1 MKARQVVDLRNNTD
15 IVFERKNLPDTHP
28 VDRLRIGMNDA
39 NRTVVYTRV
48 GIRGAF
54 GQIDIVVN
62 NAGATKRGDFLELT
76 DEDWADGFALK
87 FFGAMRLTRAA

>member
-15 IVFERKNLPDTHP
+15 IVFERKDLPDTYP

-48 GIRGAF
+48 GIKAPSGRSTSYNSG
-54 GQIDIVVN
+54 
-62 NAGATKRGDFLELT
+62 L
-76 DEDWADGFALK
+76 ADDTG
-87 FFGAMRLTRAA
+87 